1 MVKLGKGICIILLSV
16 LFLASS
22 KEAFA
27 LQNQN
32 RPNES
37 VKIGLLIADSTS
49 IEARNGAELAIKE
62 VNEQGGIHG
71 RRIKLITRSM
81 EGVWGS
87 GSSEVVDLVFN
98 EDIWAILGSHD
109 GRNAHLVEQV
119 IAKTRVVFLSAWASD
134 PTLSQAYVPWYFSAV
149 PNDIQQANA
158 LIEEIYTHRKH
169 EKLLVVL
176 NHSYDS
182 KMAWKSLRNE
192 INISGKAEP
201 RAFFYDNAQDHFEDF
216 ISEIRNTKATAIILI
231 GEPPQSWNFI
241 DQLRLNSI
249 DLPIYGNLSILG
261 EGVFSERQI
270 KAYDQIIL
278 MGSEKWLIANSL
290 SFQNRYFK
298 EYNSTPGAVAVY
310 AYDGMKVL
318 INALETSK
326 LNREKIR
333 ESMLKNEVQGF
344 TGLLS
349 FDERGRR
356 INTVDLSEIIEGIP
370 VLINNPNSG
379 L

>member
-16 LFLASS
+16 FFLGSS
-22 KEAFA
+22 KDAFA
-27 LQNQN
+27 LQYQKKL
-32 RPNES
+32 NEPI
-37 VKIGLLIADSTS
+37 KIGLLIADSTS
-49 IEARNGAELAIKE
+49 FEARNGAELAIKE
-62 VNEQGGIHG
+62 INEQGGIQG

-87 GSSEVVDLVFN
+87 GSSQVVDLVVN
-98 EDIWAILGSHD
+98 ADIWAILGSHD

-169 EKLLVVL
+169 ERVVVVL

-182 KMAWKSLRNE
+182 KMAWKSLSNE
-192 INISGKAEP
+192 INISGRAQP
-201 RAFFYDNAQDHFEDF
+201 RAFFYDQTQDNFKDI
-216 ISEIRNTKATAIILI
+216 ISEIRNTKATAIILM

-249 DLPIYGNLSILG
+249 DLPIFGNLSILG
-261 EGVFSERQI
+261 EGVFAERKI
-270 KAYDQIIL
+270 KAYDQIVL
-278 MGSEKWLIANSL
+278 MGSEKWLVSNSL
-290 SFQNRYFK
+290 SFRNHYFK

-333 ESMLKNEVQGF
+333 ESILNNEVQGF
-344 TGLLS
+344 TGNMS
-349 FDERGRR
+349 FDKRGRR
-356 INTVDLSEIIEGIP
+356 INTVELIEIIDGIP
-370 VLINNPNSG
+370 VLNHK
-379 L
+379 

>member
-16 LFLASS
+16 FFLASS

-27 LQNQN
+27 LQYQKKL
-32 RPNES
+32 NEP

-62 VNEQGGIHG
+62 INEQGGIQG

-87 GSSEVVDLVFN
+87 GSSQVVDLVFN

-158 LIEEIYTHRKH
+158 LIEEIYTNRKH
-169 EKLLVVL
+169 EKVLVVL

-182 KMAWKSLRNE
+182 KMAWKSLSNKL
-192 INISGKAEP
+192 NISGRAQP
-201 RAFFYDNAQDHFEDF
+201 RTFFYEQTQDDFEEI
-216 ISEIRNTKATAIILI
+216 ISEIRSTNATAIILI
-231 GEPPQSWNFI
+231 GKPPQSWNFI

-249 DLPIYGNLSILG
+249 DLPIFGNLSILG
-261 EGVFSERQI
+261 EGVFSERKI
-270 KAYDQIIL
+270 KDYDQIVL
-278 MGSEKWLIANSL
+278 MGNEKWLVSNSL
-290 SFQNRYFK
+290 SFRNRYFK

-310 AYDGMKVL
+310 AYDGLKVL

-333 ESMLKNEVQGF
+333 ESMLKNEVEGF
-344 TGLLS
+344 TGTMS
-349 FDERGRR
+349 FDKRGRR
-356 INTVDLSEIIEGIP
+356 INTVELIEIINGIP
-370 VLINNPNSG
+370 VLNHK
-379 L
+379 

>member
-1 MVKLGKGICIILLSV
+1 MVKLGKGIYIVFLTV
-16 LFLASS
+16 FFLASS

-27 LQNQN
+27 LQYQN
-32 RPNES
+32 GPNES

-62 VNEQGGIHG
+62 VNEQGGING
-71 RRIKLITRSM
+71 RPIKLITRSM
-81 EGVWGS
+81 EGVWAS

-98 EDIWAILGSHD
+98 EDVWAILGSHD

-149 PNDIQQANA
+149 PNDIQQANI
-158 LIEEIYTHRKH
+158 LIEEIYTRRKH
-169 EKLLVVL
+169 EKVVVVL

-192 INISGKAEP
+192 ISISGKVEP
-201 RAFFYDNAQDHFEDF
+201 RAFFYEQTQKHFKDI
-216 ISEIRNTKATAIILI
+216 ISEIQNTKASAIILI

-249 DLPIYGNLSILG
+249 DLPIFGNLSILG
-261 EGVFSERQI
+261 EGVFSKRQI

-278 MGSEKWLIANSL
+278 MGTEKWLVSNSL
-290 SFQNRYFK
+290 SFRNRYFN
-298 EYNSTPGAVAVY
+298 EYNSRPGAVAVY

-333 ESMLKNEVQGF
+333 ESMMKNEVQGF
-344 TGLLS
+344 TGIMS

-356 INTVDLSEIIEGIP
+356 INTVDLIEIIDGIP

>member
-16 LFLASS
+16 FFLASS

-27 LQNQN
+27 LQYQKKL
-32 RPNES
+32 NEA
-37 VKIGLLIADSTS
+37 VKIGLLIADSTD

-62 VNEQGGIHG
+62 VNEKGGIHG

-87 GSSEVVDLVFN
+87 GSGEVVDLVFN

-149 PNDIQQANA
+149 PNDIQQANT
-158 LIEEIYTHRKH
+158 LIEEIYSHRKH
-169 EKLLVVL
+169 EKVLVVL
-176 NHSYDS
+176 DHSYDS
-182 KMAWKSLRNE
+182 KMAWKSLSNN
-192 INISGKAEP
+192 INISG
-201 RAFFYDNAQDHFEDF
+201 RAKPSSFFYDQTQDNFKDI
-216 ISEIRNTKATAIILI
+216 ISEIRNTNATAIILI
-231 GEPPQSWNFI
+231 GKPPQSWNLI

-249 DLPIYGNLSILG
+249 DLPIFGNLSILG
-261 EGVFSERQI
+261 EGVFSERKI
-270 KAYDQIIL
+270 KDYDQIVL
-278 MGSEKWLIANSL
+278 MGSEKWLASNSL
-290 SFQNRYFK
+290 SFRNQYFK

-318 INALETSK
+318 MNALETSK
-326 LNREKIR
+326 LNRDKIR
-333 ESMLKNEVQGF
+333 ESMLNNEVEGF
-344 TGLLS
+344 TGTMS
-349 FDERGRR
+349 FDKRGRR
-356 INTVDLSEIIEGIP
+356 INTLELIEIIDGIP
-370 VLINNPNSG
+370 VLNHK
-379 L
+379 

>member
-1 MVKLGKGICIILLSV
+1 MIKLEKGIYIIFLTV
-16 LFLASS
+16 FFLASS
-22 KEAFA
+22 KETLAM
-27 LQNQN
+27 QYQN
-32 RPNES
+32 RLNES

-62 VNEQGGIHG
+62 VNEQGGING

-87 GSSEVVDLVFN
+87 GSKEVVDLVFN

-119 IAKTRVVFLSAWASD
+119 IAKTRVVFVSAWASD
-134 PTLSQAYVPWYFSAV
+134 PTLSQAYVPYYFSAV

-158 LIEEIYTHRKH
+158 LIEEIYTKRRH
-169 EKLLVVL
+169 EKVVVVL

-192 INISGKAEP
+192 INISAKAEP
-201 RAFFYDNAQDHFEDF
+201 KALFYDQTADNFKDIIA
-216 ISEIRNTKATAIILI
+216 EIQNTKATAIILI
-231 GEPPQSWNFI
+231 GEPPQSWNII
-241 DQLRLNSI
+241 DQLRLNLI
-249 DLPIYGNLSILG
+249 DLPIFGNLSILG
-261 EGVFSERQI
+261 EGVFSERKI
-270 KAYDQIIL
+270 KVYDQIIL
-278 MGSEKWLIANSL
+278 MGTEKWLISNNV

-298 EYNSTPGAVAVY
+298 AYNSTPGAVAVY

-344 TGLLS
+344 TGIMS

-356 INTVDLSEIIEGIP
+356 INPVDLIEIIDGNP
-370 VLINNPNSG
+370 VLIDSLNSD
-379 L
+379 

>member
-1 MVKLGKGICIILLSV
+1 MIKLEKSICIIFLSV
-16 LFLASS
+16 FFLASS
-22 KEAFA
+22 KEALA

-32 RPNES
+32 KLNEP

-71 RRIKLITRSM
+71 RRIELITRSM

-87 GSSEVVDLVFN
+87 GSSEVVDMVFN
-98 EDIWAILGSHD
+98 EDVWAILGSHD

-158 LIEEIYTHRKH
+158 LIEEIYIHRKH
-169 EKLLVVL
+169 EKVLVVL

-182 KMAWKSLRNE
+182 KMAWKSLSNE
-192 INISGKAEP
+192 INISGRAQPKAL
-201 RAFFYDNAQDHFEDF
+201 FYEQTQDNFMDI
-216 ISEIRNTKATAIILI
+216 ISEIRNTNATAIILM
-231 GEPPQSWNFI
+231 GKPPQSWNII

-249 DLPIYGNLSILG
+249 DLPIFGNLSILG
-261 EGVFSERQI
+261 EGVFSERKI
-270 KAYDQIIL
+270 KNYDQVVL
-278 MGSEKWLIANSL
+278 MGTEKWLVSNSL
-290 SFQNRYFK
+290 SFRNQYFK

-318 INALETSK
+318 MNALEKSK
-326 LNREKIR
+326 LNRDKIR
-333 ESMLKNEVQGF
+333 EFMLKNEVEGF
-344 TGLLS
+344 TGIMS
-349 FDERGRR
+349 FDKRGRR
-356 INTVDLSEIIEGIP
+356 INTVELIDGVP
-370 VLINNPNSG
+370 VLIDSLNSD
-379 L
+379 

>member
-1 MVKLGKGICIILLSV
+1 MVKLGKGIYIIFLSV
-16 LFLASS
+16 FFLASS
-22 KEAFA
+22 KEALA
-27 LQNQN
+27 LQYQN
-32 RPNES
+32 SLGES
-37 VKIGLLIADSTS
+37 VKIGLIIADSTS
-49 IEARNGAELAIKE
+49 VEARNGAELAIKE
-62 VNEQGGIHG
+62 INEQGGIIG

-81 EGVWGS
+81 EGAWGS

-98 EDIWAILGSHD
+98 EDVWAILGSHD

-149 PNDIQQANA
+149 PNDIQQANT
-158 LIEEIYTHRKH
+158 LIEEIYTHRKY
-169 EKLLVVL
+169 EKVVVVL

-182 KMAWKSLRNE
+182 KMAWKSMRNE
-192 INISGKAEP
+192 ISISGKDEP
-201 RAFFYDNAQDHFEDF
+201 RAFFYDQTQSDF
-216 ISEIRNTKATAIILI
+216 KDIIFEIRNTKATAIIVI
-231 GEPPQSWNFI
+231 GKPPQSWNFI

-249 DLPIYGNLSILG
+249 DLPIFGNLSILG

-278 MGSEKWLIANSL
+278 MGTEKWLSSNSL
-290 SFQNRYFK
+290 SFRNRYFK
-298 EYNSTPGAVAVY
+298 AYNSTPGAVAVY

-318 INALETSK
+318 IDALETSK

-344 TGLLS
+344 TGTLR

-356 INTVDLSEIIEGIP
+356 IDTVDLIEIIDGIP
-370 VLINNPNSG
+370 VLINS
-379 L
+379 LSSD

>member
-1 MVKLGKGICIILLSV
+1 MVKLGKGIYIIFLSV
-16 LFLASS
+16 FFLVSS
-22 KEAFA
+22 KEARA
-27 LQNQN
+27 LQYQN
-32 RPNES
+32 GPNES

-62 VNEQGGIHG
+62 VNEQGGING
-71 RRIKLITRSM
+71 RRIKLITRSL

-87 GSSEVVDLVFN
+87 GSREVVDLVFN
-98 EDIWAILGSHD
+98 EDVWAILGSHD

-149 PNDIQQANA
+149 PNDIQQAKA
-158 LIEEIYTHRKH
+158 LIEEVYTHRKH
-169 EKLLVVL
+169 EKVVVVL

-182 KMAWKSLRNE
+182 KMAWQSLKNE
-192 INISGKAEP
+192 INISGKAQP
-201 RAFFYDNAQDHFEDF
+201 RALFYDQTQDNFKD
-216 ISEIRNTKATAIILI
+216 IIAEIRNTKATAIIVM
-231 GEPPQSWNFI
+231 GKPPQSWNFI
-241 DQLRLNSI
+241 DQLRLNSN
-249 DLPIYGNLSILG
+249 DLPIFGNLSILG

-278 MGSEKWLIANSL
+278 MGSEKWLNVNSL
-290 SFQNRYFK
+290 SFRNRYFK
-298 EYNSTPGAVAVY
+298 EYNGTPGAAAVY

-333 ESMLKNEVQGF
+333 ESMMKNELQGF
-344 TGLLS
+344 SGTLR

-356 INTVDLSEIIEGIP
+356 ADTVDLIEIIDGIP
-370 VLINNPNSG
+370 VLINNLNSG

>member
-16 LFLASS
+16 FFLASS

-27 LQNQN
+27 LQYQKKL
-32 RPNES
+32 NEP

-62 VNEQGGIHG
+62 INEQGGIQG

-87 GSSEVVDLVFN
+87 GSSQVVDLVFN

-158 LIEEIYTHRKH
+158 LIEEIYTNRKH
-169 EKLLVVL
+169 EKVLVVL

-182 KMAWKSLRNE
+182 KMAWKSLSNKL
-192 INISGKAEP
+192 NISGRAQP
-201 RAFFYDNAQDHFEDF
+201 RTFFYEQTQDDFEEI
-216 ISEIRNTKATAIILI
+216 ISEIRSTNATAIILI
-231 GEPPQSWNFI
+231 GKPPQSWNFI

-249 DLPIYGNLSILG
+249 DLPIFGNLSILG
-261 EGVFSERQI
+261 EGVFSERKI
-270 KAYDQIIL
+270 KDYDQIVL
-278 MGSEKWLIANSL
+278 MGNEKWLVSNSL
-290 SFQNRYFK
+290 SFRNRYFK

-310 AYDGMKVL
+310 AYDGLKVL

-333 ESMLKNEVQGF
+333 ESMLKNEVEGF
-344 TGLLS
+344 TGTMS
-349 FDERGRR
+349 FDKRGRR
-356 INTVDLSEIIEGIP
+356 INTVELIEIIDGIP
-370 VLINNPNSG
+370 VLNHK
-379 L
+379 

>member
-1 MVKLGKGICIILLSV
+1 
-16 LFLASS
+16 
-22 KEAFA
+22 
-27 LQNQN
+27 
-32 RPNES
+32 
-37 VKIGLLIADSTS
+37 
-49 IEARNGAELAIKE
+49 
-62 VNEQGGIHG
+62 
-71 RRIKLITRSM
+71 
-81 EGVWGS
+81 
-87 GSSEVVDLVFN
+87 
-98 EDIWAILGSHD
+98 
-109 GRNAHLVEQV
+109 
-119 IAKTRVVFLSAWASD
+119 
-134 PTLSQAYVPWYFSAV
+134 
-149 PNDIQQANA
+149 
-158 LIEEIYTHRKH
+158 
-169 EKLLVVL
+169 
-176 NHSYDS
+176 
-182 KMAWKSLRNE
+182 LRNE

-270 KAYDQIIL
+270 KAYDQFIL
-278 MGSEKWLIANSL
+278 LGSEKWLIANSL